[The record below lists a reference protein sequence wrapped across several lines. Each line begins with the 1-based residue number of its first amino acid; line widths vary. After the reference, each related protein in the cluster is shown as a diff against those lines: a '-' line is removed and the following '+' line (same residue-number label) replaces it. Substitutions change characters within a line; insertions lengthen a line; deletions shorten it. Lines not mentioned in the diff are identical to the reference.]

1 MDDAGKVHVRGGVGW
16 TTFGAGHAGRAAAFD
31 VNPLQYPSE
40 TAVQATVQ
48 AIAEQHRSLPGGL
61 MPALHAVQAALGHVP
76 DAAVPVLAEA
86 FALSRAEVHGVISF
100 YPDFRR
106 APAGRHVLRLCRAEA
121 CLARGGD
128 ALCAHAEARLG
139 CALGETRPDGAVTLE
154 AVYCLGLCASTP
166 ALMLDGEVHARV
178 DASRLD
184 ALLAAAGVEAPR

>member
-1 MDDAGKVHVRGGVGW
+1 
-16 TTFGAGHAGRAAAFD
+16 
-31 VNPLQYPSE
+31 VNPKQSPTD

-48 AIAEQHRSLPGGL
+48 AIAAQHQALPGGL

-86 FALSRAEVHGVISF
+86 FALSRAEVHGVLSF

-106 APAGRHVLRLCRAEA
+106 QPAGRHVLRLCRAEA
-121 CLARGGD
+121 CLARGAD
-128 ALCAHAEARLG
+128 ALRARAEARLG
-139 CALGETRPDGAVTLE
+139 CTLGQTRADGAVTLE

-178 DASRLD
+178 DPARFD
-184 ALLAAAGVEAPR
+184 ALLAAAGVETLR